1 MAFNRYQYA
10 KIRAKRHAM
19 NVKRKQEIYEIRHSN
34 DPERRKPAYSKLL
47 VAFIF
52 IDCLVIQVFIMRM
65 IAKTGD
71 MTQISSLIGLIGTL
85 FVQGMSLIS
94 YNAKSAKENSAQGII
109 YEMAMKDSNDQITN
123 NMSDDI
129 DDDAVG

>member
-1 MAFNRYQYA
+1 MAFNRYQYE

-34 DPERRKPAYSKLL
+34 DPEKRKPAYSKLL

-52 IDCLVIQVFIMRM
+52 IDCLFIQGFIMHM
-65 IAKTGD
+65 MAKTGD
-71 MTQISSLIGLIGTL
+71 MSHLSSLIGLIGTL
-85 FVQGMSLIS
+85 FVQGMSLVS
-94 YNAKSAKENSAQGII
+94 YNSKSAKENSVNGII
-109 YEMAMKDSNDQITN
+109 YEMAMKDTDNQVANT
-123 NMSDDI
+123 MSDDI

>member
-1 MAFNRYQYA
+1 MAFNKYQYD
-10 KIRAKRHAM
+10 KLRAKRHA
-19 NVKRKQEIYEIRHSN
+19 NKVKRKQEIYEIRHSN
-34 DPERRKPAYSKLL
+34 DPERKKPAYSKLL

-109 YEMAMKDSNDQITN
+109 YEMAMKDSGDQITN